1 MKGFLMDIQKL
12 FKYFL
17 AFAAFSGTSL
27 FFTGCSSDEPKDT
40 VASPFTH
47 GNVQLNLKTNQTTQ
61 AEILEKFG
69 PPNIATIDS
78 SGNEVWTYQ
87 KQATVAKST
96 EQGGYFTIILL
107 GGSMGS
113 SGFEQSQRT
122 MTLIIK
128 FDANKKV
135 SDFKS
140 MTSSF

>member
-1 MKGFLMDIQKL
+1 MNKRNLLKL
-12 FKYFL
+12 NL
-17 AFAAFSGTSL
+17 VAAVIGMSL
-27 FFTGCSSDEPKDT
+27 FYFGCSSDAPKDT
-40 VASPFTH
+40 GPSPFTH
-47 GNVQLNLKTNQTTQ
+47 GNVQLNLRTNETTQ

-78 SGNEVWTYQ
+78 SGHEIWTYQ

-128 FDANKKV
+128 FGTDKKV

-140 MTSSF
+140 MTTSF